1 MNFLYIE
8 CGLCCRLSGNIPQL
22 QHLQNEK
29 GLCRYF
35 NEATNRCRIYQTR
48 PTICNTE
55 KMYTLYFKE
64 IMSKDEYIYKNL
76 QICYDLNKAAS
87 NIGNM
92 QKIEKL
98 MKQLDM

>member
-1 MNFLYIE
+1 LNAAYAVVLV
-8 CGLCCRLSGNIPQL
+8 
-22 QHLQNEK
+22 
-29 GLCRYF
+29 
-35 NEATNRCRIYQTR
+35 AIYR
-48 PTICNTE
+48 
-55 KMYTLYFKE
+55 
-64 IMSKDEYIYKNL
+64 SKDEYIYKNL